1 MGAIA
6 VFSLETRIGF
16 PCPRE
21 IWKNDYGMF
30 PEAKI
35 KITER
40 SWRNNQ
46 KGPNEKEKESKKEK
60 KGKERKGNRPFS
72 L

>member
-1 MGAIA
+1 
-6 VFSLETRIGF
+6 
-16 PCPRE
+16 
-21 IWKNDYGMF
+21 MF

-46 KGPNEKEKESKKEK
+46 KGSNEKEKESKKEK

>member
-1 MGAIA
+1 M
-6 VFSLETRIGF
+6 SRK
-16 PCPRE
+16 